1 MKEKEKQFK
10 EGKFDDAESH
20 FEAENMNK
28 YDCQDLKDKNLVISE
43 FETEYVDPIDGEV
56 KNVRNHPE
64 VDIEEVE
71 KRSPDKL
78 LQDKE

>member
-1 MKEKEKQFK
+1 
-10 EGKFDDAESH
+10 
-20 FEAENMNK
+20 MNK

-71 KRSPDKL
+71 KRNPDKL